1 MTDQINQWRC
11 HSEPLIPVLIKAGR
25 GTDEL
30 GTHFPLRAAEGH
42 VSIYA
47 HTYTLWSTALIKK

>member
-11 HSEPLIPVLIKAGR
+11 RSEPLICVLIKTSR

-30 GTHFPLRAAEGH
+30 GTRFPPRVAEVQ
-42 VSIYA
+42 VSTSMPT
-47 HTYTLWSTALIKK
+47 HTHCGLLL

>member
-11 HSEPLIPVLIKAGR
+11 CSEPLICVLIKASR

-30 GTHFPLRAAEGH
+30 GTHFPLRAAEVQ
-42 VSIYA
+42 VSTSM
-47 HTYTLWSTALIKK
+47 HTHIHCGLLL